1 MKKNGIRMSTLLI
14 CSILGIALLVLA
26 AAVLLFSRSYQQQL
40 IQTARTNS
48 LRTVSQV
55 SATVDHYLAEVK
67 TVMRTLGNE
76 MTDSEEEREEF
87 FEVFLRTRPEVVAV
101 STYGPDG
108 RLSHCYSELG
118 PPTGMEADGVNLS
131 LDLKRLRSEPMGYV
145 SAPHVVTFFEKD
157 YPWVITVVSR
167 MKEGRGDQW
176 VALDISCS
184 DIASYI
190 SESGIGHRGYCY
202 LTDINGDIVYHPQ
215 QQLIYSDLKEE
226 DTALIA
232 SLEDGSY
239 VEGSVIYAVKTLS
252 NGQWRLVGVSHLQ
265 EFLAESLRQLGRI
278 LLILAGLVLLATLIV
293 SALLSASI
301 SRPLRELEASMEQF
315 EEDTDRFHY
324 DPPRQG
330 IREIRRLSA
339 SFRELVVKLQQLM
352 KTVREEEINLRKTEL
367 RALQA
372 QINPH
377 FLYNTLDS
385 ISWMCE
391 QGKNAEAV
399 EMVNALARLF
409 RISISR
415 GHELIPIRSELMHAE
430 SYLEIQAYRYKNQ
443 FTWSIDADERCLDYL
458 CHKITLQPIIEN
470 AIYHGI
476 NGLVDDGE
484 ILVSV
489 KEDGEDIL
497 FTVRDN
503 GSGMAEEQ
511 IAAIMQKEQSDHAGI
526 GIKNV
531 NDRLTIYFGSA
542 YGIRIESEPDQGTSV
557 FIRMP
562 KVKEE
567 ADYEK
572 R

>member
-26 AAVLLFSRSYQQQL
+26 TAVLLFSRSYQQQL

-131 LDLKRLRSEPMGYV
+131 LDLKRLHSEPLGYV
-145 SAPHVVTFFEKD
+145 SAPHVVSFFEKD

-443 FTWSIDADERCLDYL
+443 FTWSIDADKRCLDYL

-531 NDRLTIYFGSA
+531 NDRLTIYFGPA
-542 YGIRIESEPDQGTSV
+542 YGIRIESKPDQGTSV

>member
-1 MKKNGIRMSTLLI
+1 M
-14 CSILGIALLVLA
+14 
-26 AAVLLFSRSYQQQL
+26 
-40 IQTARTNS
+40 
-48 LRTVSQV
+48 
-55 SATVDHYLAEVK
+55 
-67 TVMRTLGNE
+67 
-76 MTDSEEEREEF
+76 
-87 FEVFLRTRPEVVAV
+87 
-101 STYGPDG
+101 
-108 RLSHCYSELG
+108 
-118 PPTGMEADGVNLS
+118 
-131 LDLKRLRSEPMGYV
+131 
-145 SAPHVVTFFEKD
+145 
-157 YPWVITVVSR
+157 
-167 MKEGRGDQW
+167 
-176 VALDISCS
+176 
-184 DIASYI
+184 
-190 SESGIGHRGYCY
+190 
-202 LTDINGDIVYHPQ
+202 
-215 QQLIYSDLKEE
+215 
-226 DTALIA
+226 
-232 SLEDGSY
+232 
-239 VEGSVIYAVKTLS
+239 IYAVKTLS

-315 EEDTDRFHY
+315 EEDADRFHY

-443 FTWSIDADERCLDYL
+443 FTWSIDADER
-458 CHKITLQPIIEN
+458 T
-470 AIYHGI
+470 A
-476 NGLVDDGE
+476 
-484 ILVSV
+484 
-489 KEDGEDIL
+489 
-497 FTVRDN
+497 R
-503 GSGMAEEQ
+503 A
-511 IAAIMQKEQSDHAGI
+511 
-526 GIKNV
+526 
-531 NDRLTIYFGSA
+531 
-542 YGIRIESEPDQGTSV
+542 
-557 FIRMP
+557 
-562 KVKEE
+562 
-567 ADYEK
+567 
-572 R
+572 

>member
-131 LDLKRLRSEPMGYV
+131 LDLKRLHSEPLGYV

-315 EEDTDRFHY
+315 EEDADRFHY
-324 DPPRQG
+324 EPPRQG

-339 SFRELVVKLQQLM
+339 SFRDLVVKIQHLM
-352 KTVREEEINLRKTEL
+352 KTVREEADQP
-367 RALQA
+367 ALS
-372 QINPH
+372 
-377 FLYNTLDS
+377 L
-385 ISWMCE
+385 
-391 QGKNAEAV
+391 
-399 EMVNALARLF
+399 
-409 RISISR
+409 
-415 GHELIPIRSELMHAE
+415 
-430 SYLEIQAYRYKNQ
+430 
-443 FTWSIDADERCLDYL
+443 
-458 CHKITLQPIIEN
+458 
-470 AIYHGI
+470 
-476 NGLVDDGE
+476 
-484 ILVSV
+484 
-489 KEDGEDIL
+489 
-497 FTVRDN
+497 
-503 GSGMAEEQ
+503 
-511 IAAIMQKEQSDHAGI
+511 
-526 GIKNV
+526 
-531 NDRLTIYFGSA
+531 
-542 YGIRIESEPDQGTSV
+542 
-557 FIRMP
+557 
-562 KVKEE
+562 
-567 ADYEK
+567 
-572 R
+572 

>member
-167 MKEGRGDQW
+167 MKEGREDQW

-315 EEDTDRFHY
+315 EEDADRFHY

-503 GSGMAEEQ
+503 GSGMTEEQ

>member
-1 MKKNGIRMSTLLI
+1 MTSKIFK
-14 CSILGIALLVLA
+14 SIL
-26 AAVLLFSRSYQQQL
+26 S
-40 IQTARTNS
+40 
-48 LRTVSQV
+48 
-55 SATVDHYLAEVK
+55 
-67 TVMRTLGNE
+67 
-76 MTDSEEEREEF
+76 
-87 FEVFLRTRPEVVAV
+87 VAV
-101 STYGPDG
+101 
-108 RLSHCYSELG
+108 
-118 PPTGMEADGVNLS
+118 A
-131 LDLKRLRSEPMGYV
+131 
-145 SAPHVVTFFEKD
+145 
-157 YPWVITVVSR
+157 
-167 MKEGRGDQW
+167 
-176 VALDISCS
+176 
-184 DIASYI
+184 
-190 SESGIGHRGYCY
+190 
-202 LTDINGDIVYHPQ
+202 
-215 QQLIYSDLKEE
+215 
-226 DTALIA
+226 
-232 SLEDGSY
+232 
-239 VEGSVIYAVKTLS
+239 
-252 NGQWRLVGVSHLQ
+252 
-265 EFLAESLRQLGRI
+265 
-278 LLILAGLVLLATLIV
+278 VLLATLIV
-293 SALLSASI
+293 SAVLSATL
-301 SRPLRELEASMEQF
+301 SRPLRDLEASMEQF
-315 EEDTDRFHY
+315 EEDADHFSY
-324 DPPRQG
+324 EPPQQG
-330 IREIRRLSA
+330 VREVRRLSA
-339 SFRELVVKLQQLM
+339 SFQDLVLKIQQLM

-430 SYLEIQAYRYKNQ
+430 SYLEIQATRYKNQ

-489 KEDGEDIL
+489 REDGDDIL

-503 GSGMAEEQ
+503 GSGMTDEQ
-511 IAAIMQKEQSDHAGI
+511 IAAIMQKEQSDRAGI

-531 NDRLTIYFGSA
+531 NDRLTIYFGPA
-542 YGIRIESEPDQGTSV
+542 YGIQIESKPDQGTSV

-572 R
+572 K